1 MKRLFLPILLAGA
14 GALPVAAQTAAQQ
27 EFFEAKIRPV
37 LSQQCYACHT
47 DENMGGLRLDSKEG
61 VAKVVV
67 PGEPDKS
74 VLIEAIRQTGNLKM
88 PKGGTPLSEAQV
100 ADFSMWIKDGAFFP
114 ESVPVVKTEA
124 TQKDF
129 FESRIRPV
137 LAQQCFICHTNS
149 KSGGLR
155 LDSRDDI
162 VKGGK
167 SGPAV
172 VPGEPEKSL
181 LIAAIKHSG
190 ELKMPK
196 GAAKLT
202 DAQIMDISAWVK
214 DGAFWPVENTSAKK
228 FTDEQRHLWSIQPL
242 AKPEVPKVKDTAWP
256 LNDVDR
262 FVLARLEKEGLKPA
276 PLADRRTLLRRV
288 TYDLTGLPPTYEEM
302 KAFEADKSPN
312 AYEKVIDRLL
322 ASPRYGERWARHWMD
337 VVRYGEDDYRVAKI
351 PDRAEK
357 YPFAY
362 LYRDWLIKSLN
373 SDLPYDQF
381 IKAQLAADLL
391 DEKVRPSMLPA
402 LGMHGTGVWS
412 YQDNPAPIE
421 RADEWHDKV
430 DVTTKAFLGLTVG
443 CARCHDHKY
452 DAIPQRDY
460 YSLASVFASSH
471 YKPYPQV
478 DKPVVDAYDKASK
491 ELEGKEKE
499 LKKFLENAS
508 DLYAQML
515 FGQSE
520 DYMLAA
526 FKVGNPKKNTVES
539 VAEESKLDAEILD
552 RWVKFLKKKPIN
564 YSFLKPWQE
573 MMIAKGGTLDEAKK
587 LAHEFYLKVSDV
599 NEKYFKLKQDNEIA
613 LAQFK
618 NEEQFDPLPNGLKRQ
633 LNKHQI
639 DLKGLDREETYLWKD
654 MFDQD
659 LPELGVINV
668 NAEDR
673 KKPGL
678 LKLTDW
684 PLEKRLSA
692 DLAAHVARSR
702 ADIEA
707 FKKAMP
713 QPYPFVYGLEEEK
726 DPSDLKVFVRG
737 NPYSFG
743 EDAPRAFPSIFTD
756 GQPKRFDKGSG
767 RLELADM
774 ISKEPITAR
783 VVVNRLWR
791 WHMGRGI
798 TDTPNN
804 FGMAGE
810 RPTNPELLEY
820 LASKFVSSG
829 MSWKKLH
836 KEILLSR
843 TYQLSSAT
851 VEANLAKDQDNRFF
865 WRANRQRLE
874 AEGIWDSLLTASGKL
889 DLKQV
894 GGPSEDLAEKM
905 VRRAVYAKVS
915 RMYPNDFQMT
925 FDFPTPTISAERRYI
940 TNVPQQRLFFLN
952 NLFVHK
958 QAEELANRIQS
969 ENSSEAQVTKA
980 FQIVYQRVPTPEEL
994 KDSIQFLRDAAE
1006 QAAPPVHAPAPALG
1020 PIAKSDAKPASS
1032 GSGSG
1037 ASNGSSWEMALM
1049 MSQEEKKQ
1057 PADKAATADKAAP
1070 KDSPLKSF
1078 CWALL
1083 SSNEFLF
1090 ID

>member
-1 MKRLFLPILLAGA
+1 MKRLLFVLLSIGA
-14 GALPVAAQTAAQQ
+14 AALAVNGQTAAQQ
-27 EFFEAKIRPV
+27 EFFESKIRPV
-37 LSQQCYACHT
+37 LSQQCYACHA
-47 DENMGGLRLDSKEG
+47 DEKMGGLRLDSKEG

-67 PGEPDKS
+67 PGDPEGS
-74 VLIEAIRQTGNLKM
+74 LLITAIRQTGSLKM
-88 PKGGTPLSEAQV
+88 PKGGTPLGEAQV
-100 ADFSMWIKDGAFFP
+100 ADFVMWVKDGAFFP
-114 ESVPVVKTEA
+114 DAAVPAVKTEA
-124 TQKDF
+124 SQRDF

-162 VKGGK
+162 LKGGK
-167 SGPAV
+167 SGPAI
-172 VPGEPEKSL
+172 VPGDAEKSL

-202 DAQIMDISAWVK
+202 DGQIIDITTWVK
-214 DGAFWPVENTSAKK
+214 DGAFWPVETTTAKK
-228 FTDEQRHLWSIQPL
+228 FTDEQMHLWSIQPL
-242 AKPEVPKVKDTAWP
+242 KKPEVPKVKDTAWP

-262 FVLARLEKEGLKPA
+262 FVLAKLEKEGLKPA
-276 PLADRRTLLRRV
+276 PIADRRSLLRRV
-288 TYDLTGLPPTYEEM
+288 TYDLTGLPPTYEEL

-322 ASPRYGERWARHWMD
+322 ASPRYGEKWARHWMD

-351 PDRAEK
+351 PDRVEK

-362 LYRDWLIKSLN
+362 LYRDWLIN
-373 SDLPYDQF
+373 SINDDLPYDQF
-381 IKAQLAADLL
+381 IKAQLGADLM
-391 DEKVRPSMLPA
+391 DDKIRPPVIPA

-471 YKPYPQV
+471 YKAYPQV
-478 DKPVVDAYDKASK
+478 DKAVVDTYDKASK
-491 ELEGKEKE
+491 QLEGKEKD
-499 LKKFLENAS
+499 LKKFLELAS
-508 DLYAQML
+508 DLYAQTL
-515 FGQSE
+515 FFQTE
-520 DYMLAA
+520 DYMVAA
-526 FKVGNPKKNTVES
+526 FKVGKPKSATVQT
-539 VAEESKLDAEILD
+539 VADDSKLDAEILD
-552 RWVKFLKKKPIN
+552 RWVKFLQKKPIN
-564 YSFLKPWQE
+564 YTFLKPWQD
-573 MMIAKGGTLDEAKK
+573 MAAKGGTVDEAKK
-587 LAHEFYLKVSDV
+587 LAHEFYLKASEV
-599 NEKYFKLKQDNEIA
+599 NEKYLKLKQDNEVA

-654 MFDQD
+654 IFDQD
-659 LPELGVINV
+659 LPELGQINV
-668 NAEDR
+668 NADDR

-678 LKLTDW
+678 LKLADW
-684 PLEKRLSA
+684 TLEKHLSA
-692 DLAAHVARSR
+692 ELKDHVTRAR

-726 DPSDLKVFVRG
+726 EPADLKVFIRG
-737 NPYSFG
+737 NPYAFG
-743 EDAPRAFPSIFTD
+743 EDAPRAYPSIFTG
-756 GQPKRFDKGSG
+756 GQPRRFDKGSG
-767 RLELADM
+767 RLELAEM

-783 VVVNRLWR
+783 VVSNRIWR

-798 TDTPNN
+798 VDTPNN

-820 LASKFVSSG
+820 LASKFVAGG

-836 KEILLSR
+836 KEILMSR
-843 TYQLSSAT
+843 TYQLSSST

-894 GGPSEDLAEKM
+894 GGASAELDEKM
-905 VRRAVYAKVS
+905 VRRAVYARVS

-952 NLFVHK
+952 NAFVQK
-958 QAEELANRIQS
+958 QAEELANRVKS
-969 ENSSEAQVTKA
+969 EATEEAQVTKA
-980 FQIVYQRVPTPEEL
+980 FQIAYQRVPAPEEL
-994 KDSIQFLRDAAE
+994 KASIRFLHDAAA
-1006 QAAPPVHAPAPALG
+1006 QSAAPAPA
-1020 PIAKSDAKPASS
+1020 PAPAPVPAAEPAAKPL
-1032 GSGSG
+1032 GKPLTG
-1037 ASNGSSWEMALM
+1037 GSSFETALAIE
-1049 MSQEEKKQ
+1049 QQKEPEKPAEEKTAEKGAAQ
-1057 PADKAATADKAAP
+1057 PPA
-1070 KDSPLKSF
+1070 DSPLQSF

>member
-1 MKRLFLPILLAGA
+1 MKRLFLLLVLVGA
-14 GALPVAAQTAAQQ
+14 SGLTVEGQTGPQQ
-27 EFFEAKIRPV
+27 EFFESKIRPV
-37 LSQQCYACHT
+37 LAQQCYACHT
-47 DENMGGLRLDSKEG
+47 DEKMGGLRLDSREG
-61 VAKVVV
+61 VSKVVV
-67 PGEPDKS
+67 PGDPDQS
-74 VLIEAIRQTGNLKM
+74 LLISAIHQTGNLKM

-100 ADFSMWIKDGAFFP
+100 ADFSKWIKDGAYFP
-114 ESVPVVKTEA
+114 ESVTVVKTEA
-124 TQKDF
+124 TQKEF
-129 FESRIRPV
+129 FESRIRPL

-162 VKGGK
+162 LKGGK
-167 SGPAV
+167 SGPAI
-172 VPGEPEKSL
+172 VPGDAEKSL

-196 GAAKLT
+196 GAVKLT
-202 DAQIMDISAWVK
+202 DDQITDMTAWVK
-214 DGAFWPVENTSAKK
+214 DGAFWPVENTAAKK

-242 AKPEVPKVKDTAWP
+242 AKPEIPKVKDAAWP
-256 LNDVDR
+256 LNDLDR
-262 FVLARLEKEGLKPA
+262 LVLAKLEKEGLKPA
-276 PLADRRTLLRRV
+276 AMADRRTLLRRV
-288 TYDLTGLPPTYEEM
+288 TYDLTGLPPTYEEL

-337 VVRYGEDDYRVAKI
+337 VVRYGEDDYRVAKQ
-351 PDRAEK
+351 PDRVEK

-362 LYRDWLIKSLN
+362 LYRDWLIKSFN
-373 SDLPYDQF
+373 EDIPYDQF

-391 DEKVRPSMLPA
+391 DEKTRPSMIPA

-471 YKPYPQV
+471 YKAYPQV
-478 DKPVVDAYDKASK
+478 DKPVVDEYEKASK
-491 ELEGKEKE
+491 QLEGKEKD
-499 LKKFLENAS
+499 LKKFLEQAS

-515 FGQSE
+515 FAQSE
-520 DYMLAA
+520 DYMVAA
-526 FKVGNPKKNTVES
+526 FKVGNPKSATVQS
-539 VAEESKLDAEILD
+539 VADDSKLDAELLD

-564 YSFLKPWQE
+564 YSFLKPWQD
-573 MMIAKGGTLDEAKK
+573 MVGKGGTAEEAKK
-587 LAHEFYLKVSDV
+587 LAHEFYLKVSEV

-639 DLKGLDREETYLWKD
+639 DLKGLDREETYVWRD
-654 MFDQD
+654 IFDQD
-659 LPELGVINV
+659 LPELGQINV
-668 NAEDR
+668 NADDK

-684 PLEKRLSA
+684 ALEKRLSA
-692 DLAAHVARSR
+692 DLAGHVTR
-702 ADIEA
+702 AKAGIEA
-707 FKKAMP
+707 FKKSMP
-713 QPYPFVYGLEEEK
+713 KPFPFVYGLEEEK
-726 DPSDLKVFVRG
+726 EPSDLKVFVRG
-737 NPYSFG
+737 NPYAFG
-743 EDAPRAFPSIFTD
+743 EEAPRAYPSIFTE
-756 GQPKRFDKGSG
+756 GQAKRFEKGSG
-767 RLELADM
+767 RLELAEM
-774 ISKEPITAR
+774 ISKEPVTAR
-783 VVVNRLWR
+783 VIANRIWR

-804 FGMAGE
+804 FGIAGE

-820 LASKFVSSG
+820 LASKFLSAG

-836 KEILLSR
+836 KEILMSR
-843 TYQLSSAT
+843 TYQLSSTT
-851 VEANLAKDQDNRFF
+851 VEANLAKDQENRFF

-894 GGPSEDLAEKM
+894 GGASEELGEKM
-905 VRRAVYAKVS
+905 VRRAVYATVS

-925 FDFPTPTISAERRYI
+925 FDLPTPTISAERRYI

-952 NLFVHK
+952 NSFVYQ
-958 QAEELANRIQS
+958 QAEELANRITS
-969 ENSSEAQVTKA
+969 ETSQEAQITKA
-980 FQIVYQRVPTPEEL
+980 FQIAYQRVPTPEEL
-994 KDSIQFLRDAAE
+994 KASIRFLRDAAQ
-1006 QAAPPVHAPAPALG
+1006 QAAPPSPAPAAVAG
-1020 PIAKSDAKPASS
+1020 PVAKPLSS
-1032 GSGSG
+1032 GSSF
-1037 ASNGSSWEMALM
+1037 ETALAM
-1049 MSQEEKKQ
+1049 EQKEPEKQ
-1057 PADKAATADKAAP
+1057 PAEKPSAEKTAAAV
-1070 KDSPLKSF
+1070 KDSPLQSF

>member
-1 MKRLFLPILLAGA
+1 MKRLFLGLVLAGISVLPAA
-14 GALPVAAQTAAQQ
+14 GQTAPQQ
-27 EFFEAKIRPV
+27 EFFETKIRPV

-47 DENMGGLRLDSKEG
+47 DEKMGGLRLDSKEG
-61 VAKVVV
+61 VSKVVV
-67 PGEPDKS
+67 PGDPDNS
-74 VLIEAIRQTGNLKM
+74 LLITAIRQTGNLKM
-88 PKGGTPLSEAQV
+88 PKGGTPLTEAQI

-114 ESVPVVKTEA
+114 EEAVPAVKTEA
-124 TQKDF
+124 SQRDF

-155 LDSRDDI
+155 LDSREEML
-162 VKGGK
+162 KGGK
-167 SGPAV
+167 SGPAI
-172 VPGEPEKSL
+172 VPGDAEKSL
-181 LIAAIKHSG
+181 MIAAIRHSG

-202 DAQIMDISAWVK
+202 DGQIIDMTTWVK
-214 DGAFWPVENTSAKK
+214 DGAFWPVENTAAKK
-228 FTDEQRHLWSIQPL
+228 FTDEQMHLWSIQTL

-262 FVLARLEKEGLKPA
+262 FVLAKLEKEGLKPA
-276 PLADRRTLLRRV
+276 PTADRRTLLRRV
-288 TYDLTGLPPTYEEM
+288 TYDLTGLPPTYDEL

-312 AYEKVIDRLL
+312 AYEKVVDRLL
-322 ASPRYGERWARHWMD
+322 ASPRYGEKWARHWMD

-362 LYRDWLIKSLN
+362 LYRDWLITSFN
-373 SDLPYDQF
+373 NDLPYDQF
-381 IKAQLAADLL
+381 IKAQLAADLM
-391 DEKVRPSMLPA
+391 DEKVRTSMVPG

-412 YQDNPAPIE
+412 FLDNPAPIE
-421 RADEWHDKV
+421 RADEWHDKL

-478 DKPVVDAYDKASK
+478 DKATVDVYDKASK
-491 ELEGKEKE
+491 ELEGKEKD
-499 LKKFLENAS
+499 LKKFLDQAS

-515 FGQSE
+515 FYQAE
-520 DYMLAA
+520 DYMTAA
-526 FKVGNPKKNTVES
+526 FKVGNPKSNTVQS
-539 VAEESKLDAEILD
+539 VADDSKLDAELLD

-564 YSFLKPWQE
+564 YTFLKSWQE
-573 MMIAKGGTLDEAKK
+573 MVAKGGTPEEAKK
-587 LAHEFYLKVSDV
+587 LAHEFYVKAADV
-599 NEKYFKLKQDNEIA
+599 NEKYLKLKQDNEIA

-618 NEEQFDPLPNGLKRQ
+618 NEDQFDPLPNGLKRQ

-659 LPELGVINV
+659 LPELGQINV
-668 NAEDR
+668 NADDK

-678 LKLTDW
+678 LKLADW
-684 PLEKRLSA
+684 TLEKRLSA
-692 DLAAHVARSR
+692 DLSGHVTRAK

-707 FKKAMP
+707 FKKSMP
-713 QPYPFVYGLEEEK
+713 KPYPFVYGLEEEK
-726 DPSDLKVFVRG
+726 DPSDLKVFIRG
-737 NPYSFG
+737 NPYAFG
-743 EDAPRAFPSIFTD
+743 EDAPRAYPSILTG
-756 GQPKRFDKGSG
+756 GQPKTFEKGSG
-767 RLELADM
+767 RLELAEM
-774 ISKEPITAR
+774 ISKEPITSR
-783 VVVNRLWR
+783 VIANRIWR

-798 TDTPNN
+798 VETPNN

-820 LASKFVSSG
+820 LASKFSSSG
-829 MSWKKLH
+829 MSWKKLQ
-836 KEILLSR
+836 KEIVMSR

-889 DLKQV
+889 DVKQI
-894 GGPSEDLAEKM
+894 GGPSEDLDEKM
-905 VRRAVYAKVS
+905 IRRAVYAKVS

-952 NLFVHK
+952 NSFVHK
-958 QAEELANRIQS
+958 QAEELANRIKS
-969 ENSSEAQVTKA
+969 ENSEDAQVTKA
-980 FQIVYQRVPTPEEL
+980 FQVVYQRAPTPDEL
-994 KDSIQFLRDAAE
+994 KASIQFLHDAAA
-1006 QAAPPVHAPAPALG
+1006 QAAPAAPVAAPAAG
-1020 PIAKSDAKPASS
+1020 PVAKPASS
-1032 GSGSG
+1032 GSSF
-1037 ASNGSSWEMALM
+1037 ETALAIA
-1049 MSQEEKKQ
+1049 QQKEPDKPATDKQ
-1057 PADKAATADKAAP
+1057 PADKTTDKQTDKTAAP
-1070 KDSPLKSF
+1070 IKDTPLQSF

>member
-1 MKRLFLPILLAGA
+1 MNRLFLVLVLISAGVLKVA
-14 GALPVAAQTAAQQ
+14 GQTAPQQ
-27 EFFEAKIRPV
+27 EFFETKIRPV

-47 DENMGGLRLDSKEG
+47 DEKMGGLRLDSKEG
-61 VAKVVV
+61 VSKVVV
-67 PGEPDKS
+67 PGDPDS
-74 VLIEAIRQTGNLKM
+74 SRLITAIRQTGNLKM
-88 PKGGTPLSEAQV
+88 PKGGTPLSEAQI

-114 ESVPVVKTEA
+114 DAAPVVKTEA
-124 TQKDF
+124 SQKDF

-162 VKGGK
+162 LKGGK
-167 SGPAV
+167 SGPAI
-172 VPGEPEKSL
+172 VPGDTEKSL

-202 DAQIMDISAWVK
+202 DAQIIDMTAWVK
-214 DGAFWPVENTSAKK
+214 DGAFWPVENTTTKK
-228 FTDEQRHLWSIQPL
+228 FTDEQMHLWSIQPL

-262 FVLARLEKEGLKPA
+262 FVLAKLEKEGLKPA
-276 PLADRRTLLRRV
+276 STADKRTLLRRV
-288 TYDLTGLPPTYEEM
+288 TYDLTGLPPTYEEL

-322 ASPRYGERWARHWMD
+322 ASPRYGEKWARHWMD
-337 VVRYGEDDYRVAKI
+337 VVRYGEDDYRVAKV
-351 PDRAEK
+351 PDRVEK

-362 LYRDWLIKSLN
+362 LYRDWLITSIN

-381 IKAQLAADLL
+381 IKAQLAADLM
-391 DEKVRPSMLPA
+391 DEKTRPTMIAA

-460 YSLASVFASSH
+460 YSLVSVFASTH

-478 DKPVVDAYDKASK
+478 DKTVVDVYDKASK
-491 ELEGKEKE
+491 ELEGKEKD
-499 LKKFLENAS
+499 LKKFLDNAS
-508 DLYAQML
+508 DLYAQVL
-515 FGQSE
+515 FAQTE
-520 DYMLAA
+520 DYMAAA
-526 FKVGNPKKNTVES
+526 FKVGNPKSATVQS
-539 VAEESKLDAEILD
+539 VADDSKLDAEILD

-573 MMIAKGGTLDEAKK
+573 MVAKGGTPEEAKK
-587 LAHEFYLKVSDV
+587 LAHELYLKAGDV
-599 NEKYFKLKQDNEIA
+599 NEKYLKLKQDNEIA

-659 LPELGVINV
+659 LPELGQINV
-668 NAEDR
+668 NADDR

-678 LKLTDW
+678 LKLSDW
-684 PLEKRLSA
+684 TLEKHLSA
-692 DLAAHVARSR
+692 ELAGHVTRAR

-707 FKKAMP
+707 FKKSMP
-713 QPYPFVYGLEEEK
+713 KPYPFVYGLEEEK
-726 DPSDLKVFVRG
+726 EPSDLKVFVRG
-737 NPYSFG
+737 NPYAFG
-743 EDAPRAFPSIFTD
+743 EDAPRAFPSIFTG
-756 GQPKRFDKGSG
+756 GQPKRFEKGSG
-767 RLELADM
+767 RLDLAEM
-774 ISKEPITAR
+774 ISKEPVTSR
-783 VVVNRLWR
+783 VIANRIWR

-798 TDTPNN
+798 VDTPNN

-820 LASKFVSSG
+820 LASKFMSSG

-836 KEILLSR
+836 KEILMSR

-851 VEANLAKDQDNRFF
+851 VEANLTKDQDNRFF

-889 DLKQV
+889 DLKQI
-894 GGPSEDLAEKM
+894 GGASDDLDEKM

-952 NLFVHK
+952 NSFVHK
-958 QAEELANRIQS
+958 QAEELANRVKAETS
-969 ENSSEAQVTKA
+969 EEAQVTKA
-980 FQIVYQRVPTPEEL
+980 FQIAYQRVPAPEEL
-994 KDSIQFLRDAAE
+994 KASIQFLHDAAA
-1006 QAAPPVHAPAPALG
+1006 QAAPPTLAPATAPTPAPAAG
-1020 PIAKSDAKPASS
+1020 PVAKPLSS
-1032 GSGSG
+1032 GSSF
-1037 ASNGSSWEMALM
+1037 ETALAIE
-1049 MSQEEKKQ
+1049 QQKELEKQPTDKQ
-1057 PADKAATADKAAP
+1057 PAEKAAEP
-1070 KDSPLKSF
+1070 VKDSPLQSF

>member
-1 MKRLFLPILLAGA
+1 MKRLFLVFVLFGASAYSAAG
-14 GALPVAAQTAAQQ
+14 QTTAQQ

-47 DENMGGLRLDSKEG
+47 DEKMGGLRLDSKEG
-61 VAKVVV
+61 VSKVVV
-67 PGEPDKS
+67 PGDPDKS
-74 VLIEAIRQTGNLKM
+74 LLITAIRQTGNLKM
-88 PKGGTPLSEAQV
+88 PKGGTPLSEAQIG
-100 ADFSMWIKDGAFFP
+100 DFTMWIKDGAFFP
-114 ESVPVVKTEA
+114 EATPVAKTEA
-124 TQKDF
+124 SSKEF

-155 LDSRDDI
+155 LDSRDDML
-162 VKGGK
+162 KGGK

-172 VPGEPEKSL
+172 VPGDAEKSL

-202 DAQIMDISAWVK
+202 DAQITDMTNWVK
-214 DGAFWPVENTSAKK
+214 EGASWPAENTTAKK

-242 AKPEVPKVKDTAWP
+242 AKSETPKVKDTAWP

-262 FVLARLEKEGLKPA
+262 FVLSKLEKEGLKPA
-276 PLADRRTLLRRV
+276 PTADRRTLLRRV
-288 TYDLTGLPPTYEEM
+288 TYDLIGLPPTFEEIL
-302 KAFEADKSPN
+302 AFEADKSAN
-312 AYEKVIDRLL
+312 AYEKVVDRLL

-337 VVRYGEDDYRVAKI
+337 VVRYGEDDYRVSKV

-362 LYRDWLIKSLN
+362 LYRDWLISSFN
-373 SDLPYDQF
+373 NDLPYDQF
-381 IKAQLAADLL
+381 IKAQLAADLM
-391 DEKVRPSMLPA
+391 DEKTRPGMIPA

-460 YSLASVFASSH
+460 YSLVSVFASSH
-471 YKPYPQV
+471 YKAYPQV
-478 DKPVVDAYDKASK
+478 DKSIVDVYDKASK
-491 ELEGKEKE
+491 QLEGKEKD
-499 LKKFLENAS
+499 LKKFLEQAS
-508 DLYAQML
+508 DLYAQVL
-515 FGQSE
+515 FAQTE
-520 DYMLAA
+520 EYMVAA
-526 FKVGNPKKNTVES
+526 WKVGNPKRNTVES
-539 VAEESKLDAEILD
+539 VADESKLDSEILD

-564 YSFLKPWQE
+564 YSYLKSWQD
-573 MMIAKGGTLDEAKK
+573 MVAKGGTVEEAKK
-587 LAHEFYLKVSDV
+587 LAHEFYLKVSEV
-599 NEKYFKLKQDNEIA
+599 NEKYFKLKQDNEVA

-618 NEEQFDPLPNGLKRQ
+618 TEQEQFDPLPNGLKRQ

-639 DLKGLDREETYLWKD
+639 DLKGLDREETYVWRD
-654 MFDQD
+654 IFEQD
-659 LPELGVINV
+659 LPELGQINV
-668 NAEDR
+668 NADDK

-678 LKLTDW
+678 LKLSDW
-684 PLEKRLSA
+684 ALEKRLSA
-692 DLAAHVARSR
+692 DLSAHVTRAR

-707 FKKAMP
+707 FKKSMP
-713 QPYPFVYGLEEEK
+713 QAYPFVYGLEEEK
-726 DPSDLKVFVRG
+726 EPSDLKVYVRG
-737 NPYSFG
+737 NPYAFG
-743 EDAPRAFPSIFTD
+743 EDAPRAYPSIFND
-756 GQPKRFDKGSG
+756 GQPKRFEKGSG
-767 RLELADM
+767 RMELAEM
-774 ISKEPITAR
+774 ISKEPLTAR
-783 VVVNRLWR
+783 VVANRIWR

-810 RPTNPELLEY
+810 RPTNPELLDY

-836 KEILLSR
+836 KEILMSR
-843 TYQLSSAT
+843 TYQLSSST
-851 VEANLAKDQDNRFF
+851 VESNLAKDQDNRFF

-874 AEGIWDSLLTASGKL
+874 AEGVWDSLLSASGKL
-889 DLKQV
+889 DVKQV
-894 GGPSEDLAEKM
+894 GGSSEDLTEKM

-952 NLFVHK
+952 NSFVHK
-958 QAEELANRIQS
+958 QAEELATRVQS
-969 ENSSEAQVTKA
+969 EASPEAQITKA
-980 FQIVYQRVPTPEEL
+980 FKIVYQRVPTPEEL
-994 KDSIQFLRDAAE
+994 KASIQFLRDAGA
-1006 QAAPPVHAPAPALG
+1006 QVAPAAPAPA
-1020 PIAKSDAKPASS
+1020 PAPATRSDAKPES
-1032 GSGSG
+1032 G
-1037 ASNGSSWEMALM
+1037 GSSLMAAMLA
-1049 MSQEEKKQ
+1049 QEQKQ
-1057 PADKAATADKAAP
+1057 SENPPAEKAAVQE
-1070 KDSPLKSF
+1070 SPLQSF

>member
-1 MKRLFLPILLAGA
+1 MTGLLLMLFL
-14 GALPVAAQTAAQQ
+14 QTSAQQ
-27 EFFEAKIRPV
+27 EFFETRVRPV
-37 LSQQCYACHT
+37 LAQQCYACHT
-47 DENMGGLRLDSKEG
+47 DEKMGGLRLDSKEG
-61 VAKVVV
+61 LAKVVV
-67 PGEPDKS
+67 PGDPEKS
-74 VLIEAIRQTGNLKM
+74 LLVTAIRQTTDLKM
-88 PKGGTPLSEAQV
+88 PKGGTPLTAMQV
-100 ADFSMWIKDGAFFP
+100 ADFSTWIKDGAYWP
-114 ESVPVVKTEA
+114 DATEA
-124 TQKDF
+124 AAVNKSDPAYQKDF

-137 LAQQCFICHTNS
+137 LVQQCFVCHTNS
-149 KSGGLR
+149 KMGGLR

-167 SGPAV
+167 SGPAIV
-172 VPGEPEKSL
+172 AGEPEKSL
-181 LIAAIKHSG
+181 MISAIKHNG

-202 DAQIMDISAWVK
+202 DGQISDFTNWVK
-214 DGAFWPVENTSAKK
+214 DGALWPVEATAAKK
-228 FTDEQRHLWSIQPL
+228 FTDEQMHIWSIQPL
-242 AKPEVPKVKDTAWP
+242 AKPEVPKVKDAAWP
-256 LNDVDR
+256 LNDVDK

-276 PLADRRTLLRRV
+276 PVADRRTLLRRV
-288 TYDLTGLPPTYEEM
+288 TYDLTGLAPTYEEV

-322 ASPRYGERWARHWMD
+322 ASPRYGEKWARHWMD
-337 VVRYGEDDYRVAKI
+337 VVRYGEDDYRVAKQ

-362 LYRDWLIKSLN
+362 IYRDWLIRSLN
-373 SDLPYDQF
+373 DDLSYDQF

-391 DEKVRPSMLPA
+391 DEKVRPGMIPA

-460 YSLASVFASSH
+460 YSLVSVFASSH
-471 YKPYPQV
+471 YKAYPQV
-478 DKPVVDAYDKASK
+478 PKSVVDEYEKQSK
-491 ELEGKEKE
+491 QLEAKEKD
-499 LKKFLENAS
+499 LKKFLDQAS

-515 FGQSE
+515 FAQTE
-520 DYMLAA
+520 DYMVAA
-526 FKVGNPKKNTVES
+526 WKVGSQKRATAQG
-539 VAEESKLDAEILD
+539 VADDSKLDAELLD
-552 RWVKFLKKKPIN
+552 RWVKFLKKKPNN
-564 YSFLKPWQE
+564 YSFLKPWQG
-573 MMIAKGGTLDEAKK
+573 MVSRTGTTPEEAKK
-587 LAHEFYLKVSDV
+587 AAHEFYLKIAEV
-599 NEKYFKLKQDNEIA
+599 NEKYLKLKQDNEVV

-618 NEEQFDPLPNGLKRQ
+618 TEQEQFDPLPNGLKRV

-639 DLKGLDREETYLWKD
+639 DLKGLNREETYLWRD
-654 MFDQD
+654 VFDQD
-659 LPELGVINV
+659 IPELGMINP
-668 NAEDR
+668 NADDK

-684 PLEKRLSA
+684 ALEKRLTA
-692 DLAAHVARSR
+692 DLSAHVTR
-702 ADIEA
+702 AKTDIEA
-707 FKKAMP
+707 FKKSMP
-713 QPYPFVYGLEEEK
+713 PAYPFVYGLEEEK
-726 DPSDLKVFVRG
+726 EPSDIKVFVRG

-743 EDAPRAFPSIFTD
+743 DDAPRAYPSIFND
-756 GQPKRFDKGSG
+756 GVAKRFEKGSG
-767 RLELADM
+767 RLDLAET
-774 ISKEPITAR
+774 IAKEPITAR
-783 VVVNRLWR
+783 VIANRIWR

-820 LASKFVSSG
+820 LAAKFTADG

-836 KEILLSR
+836 KEILMSR

-851 VEANLAKDQDNRFF
+851 VEANLAKDADNRFF

-874 AEGIWDSLLTASGKL
+874 AEGVWDSLLYASGKL
-889 DLKQV
+889 DLNQI
-894 GGPSEDLAEKM
+894 GGPSGDLDEKM
-905 VRRAVYAKVS
+905 VRRAVYAKIS

-925 FDFPTPTISAERRYI
+925 FDFPTPTISAERRYT

-952 NLFVHK
+952 NNFVHK
-958 QAEELANRIQS
+958 QAEALAERVQS
-969 ENSSEAQVTKA
+969 AGSEEAQVTKA
-980 FQIVYQRVPTPEEL
+980 FEIAYQRVPTPEEL
-994 KDSIQFLRDAAE
+994 KSSISFLHDAA
-1006 QAAPPVHAPAPALG
+1006 QTVPSTPAPVVVKG
-1020 PIAKSDAKPASS
+1020 DAKPEST
-1032 GSGSG
+1032 
-1037 ASNGSSWEMALM
+1037 GSSLM
-1049 MSQEEKKQ
+1049 TAMIS
-1057 PADKAATADKAAP
+1057 TADEEDSKDKP
-1070 KDSPLKSF
+1070 KDSPLRSF